1 MNLSRRFCSKVTL
14 VLVFILTLVTAE
26 NSFASDKK
34 LRLKMS
40 TPGADSSPSAI
51 GAKKWSEIVSKKSN
65 GRIKIQV
72 YPNEQLSSGNQAKGL
87 ENLRIGVT
95 EASITSTIIYTVLDP
110 RFGVVTLPWLMP
122 NNDAVDKAFKG
133 RGGDKLKEIVRSKGI
148 EPINFMEN
156 GFRQLTNN
164 VRPIRTPQDLKNLKI
179 RIPSNKLY
187 IDVFKALGADPTI
200 MNMGET
206 FTSLQQGV
214 IDGQENPITVIFS
227 NKLYEVQKYLT
238 IMNYSYDTFIL
249 GVNKKFWDSLDDE
262 DKNILS
268 SAAEEA
274 CLFKKKYARALDIEE
289 IKKMEK
295 SGVMI
300 NELTQS
306 EIAAFKEKV
315 QPVFDQY
322 SKQYG
327 KELVDAFLNP

>member
-51 GAKKWSEIVSKKSN
+51 GAKKWSEIVSKKSD

-133 RGGDKLKEIVRSKGI
+133 RGEI
-148 EPINFMEN
+148 N
-156 GFRQLTNN
+156 
-164 VRPIRTPQDLKNLKI
+164 
-179 RIPSNKLY
+179 
-187 IDVFKALGADPTI
+187 
-200 MNMGET
+200 
-206 FTSLQQGV
+206 
-214 IDGQENPITVIFS
+214 
-227 NKLYEVQKYLT
+227 
-238 IMNYSYDTFIL
+238 
-249 GVNKKFWDSLDDE
+249 
-262 DKNILS
+262 
-268 SAAEEA
+268 
-274 CLFKKKYARALDIEE
+274 
-289 IKKMEK
+289 
-295 SGVMI
+295 
-300 NELTQS
+300 
-306 EIAAFKEKV
+306 
-315 QPVFDQY
+315 
-322 SKQYG
+322 
-327 KELVDAFLNP
+327 